1 MTMEEYID
9 QVSFELGEP
18 LVRQSDHGQIQ
29 RAILISFRELKHY
42 MKTPVQKTV
51 PFNNRIDLVKVGIN
65 TKTIINVIPA
75 QPRIGLTLGSIDSG
89 NVFQVAAAVNTT
101 GMIGQTSSINIGP
114 IISEMAMAQVR
125 NTLTTDFHY
134 VPDMSNQVIYCT
146 HRDPRPSH
154 VTIEYVPEYTDV
166 SEITTH
172 SWEDFLVQ
180 LSVAHM
186 KVHLGRARSKYKT
199 DSNVTLDGEILLQEG
214 REELKDLRE
223 KLGAKKSRVVVVN

>member
-75 QPRIGLTLGSIDSG
+75 QPRIGLTFASIS
-89 NVFQVAAAVNTT
+89 F
-101 GMIGQTSSINIGP
+101 SIRSCCQHN
-114 IISEMAMAQVR
+114 R
-125 NTLTTDFHY
+125 NDR
-134 VPDMSNQVIYCT
+134 PDKFY
-146 HRDPRPSH
+146 
-154 VTIEYVPEYTDV
+154 
-166 SEITTH
+166 
-172 SWEDFLVQ
+172 
-180 LSVAHM
+180 
-186 KVHLGRARSKYKT
+186 
-199 DSNVTLDGEILLQEG
+199 
-214 REELKDLRE
+214 
-223 KLGAKKSRVVVVN
+223 